1 MRRGPFA
8 YLSEPVALPD
18 SFRGG
23 RPRAV
28 MQNYVHDN
36 HHFLPFVNGCV
47 HIVHTGRKRLLLLW
61 NIFVNSAKRIYLS
74 EIKRVRRITP
84 FSGNELATVLIAV
97 VCIALLV

>member
-61 NIFVNSAKRIYLS
+61 NIFVNFALVTVPRWLRP
-74 EIKRVRRITP
+74 RVGIRNTRMIT
-84 FSGNELATVLIAV
+84 LI
-97 VCIALLV
+97 